1 MEENIM
7 DTEHLGMV
15 VEEEGQVLIAFKPET
30 IKFISD
36 TLEIGA
42 GDLVVIEG
50 TTDKN
55 IQITKFKQ

>member
-1 MEENIM
+1 M